1 MTFDKEMSAAVDFV
15 WLLKHYDV
23 IDDKQQD
30 QLLDFYIKQRVERE
44 STEVAEFFSDILEE
58 ELRYMESLEDDD
70 EII

>member
-15 WLLKHYDV
+15 WLLRHYGV

-30 QLLDFYIKQRVERE
+30 QLLDFYVKQRVERE
-44 STEVAEFFSDILEE
+44 STEVAEFFSDMLEE
-58 ELRYMESLEDDD
+58 ELRYMESLEEDD